1 LGWHTI
7 AITFLLAVM
16 KKENIRSIGIFRAL
30 YLGDLLCIIPT
41 VRAIRSFYPDATITL
56 IGLPWQTEFADRF
69 THYFDEFISFPGWP
83 GIPEQ
88 ETDSEKTLEFLQRIR
103 KENFDLLLQMQGNGE
118 VTNKMCLLWN
128 AKVVAGLRRQ
138 NEFVP
143 NPKLFPISED
153 DDHEILRFLKLLDAL
168 NIPRQG
174 TQLEFPLKQKE
185 LDDFAKLKNQL
196 GLQSGRYICIH
207 PGARDPKRRWS
218 ARNFAIVGRHFA
230 ERNYQVVLTG
240 SQDEQQLL
248 AALQSEIPTCI
259 NIVERSGNV
268 SLGQLAC
275 IINESLLLISN
286 DTGVSHIASGLKK
299 PSVVIFSPYSN
310 IQRWAPLNTE
320 LHRSIPVDR
329 STPEFV
335 INCAEDQ
342 LSKFSGQ
349 LMDSFR

>member
-1 LGWHTI
+1 
-7 AITFLLAVM
+7 M

-41 VRAIRSFYPDATITL
+41 VRALRCFYPDATITL
-56 IGLPWQTEFADRF
+56 IGLPWQQDFVARFA
-69 THYFDEFISFPGWP
+69 HYFDHFISFPGWP

-88 ETDSEKTLEFLQRIR
+88 QTDREKTLEFLQRIR
-103 KENFDLLLQMQGNGE
+103 TQNFDLLLQMQGNGE

-128 AKVVAGLRRQ
+128 AKVVVGLRRE

-174 TQLEFPLKQKE
+174 TQLEFPLREKE
-185 LDDFAKLKNQL
+185 LDDFAKLKNL
-196 GLQSGRYICIH
+196 LELQTRRYICIH

-218 ARNFAIVGRHFA
+218 TKNFAIVARHFTD
-230 ERNYQVVLTG
+230 RGYQVVLTG
-240 SQDEQQLL
+240 SQDEEQLL
-248 AALQSEIPTCI
+248 ASIQSEIPNCI
-259 NIVERSGNV
+259 NIVERSRNV
-268 SLGQLAC
+268 PLGQLAC
-275 IINESLLLISN
+275 TINESLLLISN
-286 DTGVSHIASGLKK
+286 DTGVSHIASGLRK

-310 IQRWAPLNTE
+310 IQRWAPLNSE
-320 LHRSIPVDR
+320 LHRPISVDQA
-329 STPEFV
+329 TPEFV